1 MPTYEYA
8 CENDKCQHCWEAVHS
23 MKADPVTECPKCK
36 EQSAKRLISGSAFV
50 LKGGGWASTNYS

>member
-8 CENDKCQHCWEAVHS
+8 CENEKCQHCWETVQS
-23 MKADPVTECPKCK
+23 MKDDALKECPVCK
-36 EQSAKRLISGSAFV
+36 EQTAKRLISGSSFV